1 MNEVLRE
8 FKFTK
13 SFFDDCL
20 IFGNKD
26 EHISQVEKVL
36 KKFAELGIHVNM
48 SKCQFVKA
56 EVNFIGLTITNAGIR
71 PNANKLQELVEFNK
85 PENTKELRS
94 FLVIA
99 SYFRRFINKF
109 SETASSLYALLKKN
123 VPFVWSEE
131 CETSYN
137 KIRTGL
143 QTAAVLRHPDNPFVL
158 TTEASNQ
165 AIGFTL
171 LQEINGELVPISY
184 GGRVLTDHEKRYST
198 TDKEL
203 LAVYFAVKKLEY
215 YLIGHTFVVYTDHK
229 PLVYLKAFKD
239 IVNKRFRWVEYLEC
253 QYRYSLYTR

>member
-1 MNEVLRE
+1 MHIPIKKDDQYKTAFVVPNAKYHWTVLPHGLTDAAFSLAFVMNEVLRE
-8 FKFTK
+8 FQFTK

-26 EHISQVEKVL
+26 EHISQVEVL
-36 KKFAELGIHVNM
+36 NKFAELGIHVNM
-48 SKCQFVKA
+48 SKCQFMKP

-94 FLVIA
+94 FLGIA

-137 KIRTGL
+137 KLRTGL
-143 QTAAVLRHPDNPFVL
+143 QTAAVLRH
-158 TTEASNQ
+158 
-165 AIGFTL
+165 
-171 LQEINGELVPISY
+171 
-184 GGRVLTDHEKRYST
+184 
-198 TDKEL
+198 TDK
-203 LAVYFAVKKLEY
+203 
-215 YLIGHTFVVYTDHK
+215 
-229 PLVYLKAFKD
+229 PS
-239 IVNKRFRWVEYLEC
+239 C
-253 QYRYSLYTR
+253 

>member
-26 EHISQVEKVL
+26 EHFSQVEVL

-48 SKCQFVKA
+48 SKCQFMKP

-85 PENTKELRS
+85 P
-94 FLVIA
+94 
-99 SYFRRFINKF
+99 
-109 SETASSLYALLKKN
+109 
-123 VPFVWSEE
+123 
-131 CETSYN
+131 
-137 KIRTGL
+137 
-143 QTAAVLRHPDNPFVL
+143 
-158 TTEASNQ
+158 
-165 AIGFTL
+165 
-171 LQEINGELVPISY
+171 
-184 GGRVLTDHEKRYST
+184 
-198 TDKEL
+198 
-203 LAVYFAVKKLEY
+203 
-215 YLIGHTFVVYTDHK
+215 LI
-229 PLVYLKAFKD
+229 YLKAFKD